1 MREGAVMRY
10 RCPHGHGYQP
20 VTEDPH
26 AEAIKEPRADREV
39 IVHDLACGCALVVE
53 TGERIPT

>member
-1 MREGAVMRY
+1 MRY

-20 VTEDPH
+20 VTETPH

-39 IVHDLACGCALVVE
+39 IVHDLACGDRLVIE
-53 TGERIPT
+53 TGERIPS